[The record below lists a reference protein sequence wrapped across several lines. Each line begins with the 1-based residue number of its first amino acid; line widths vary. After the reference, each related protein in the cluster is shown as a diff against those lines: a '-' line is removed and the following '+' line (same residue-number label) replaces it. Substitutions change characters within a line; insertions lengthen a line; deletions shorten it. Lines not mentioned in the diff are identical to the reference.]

1 MQSEWEETS
10 ITWAMM
16 AWSGMEQAIAYERMC
31 GATREEFL
39 HDWLE
44 PFMHQRNITQGMP
57 IEAQVMDNLALMNV
71 FEMLW
76 PEET

>member
-1 MQSEWEETS
+1 MNEWDD
-10 ITWAMM
+10 IPWAMQ
-16 AWSGMEQAIAYERMC
+16 AWSAMEQTIAFQRMNGC
-31 GATREEFL
+31 GRTEFL

-57 IEAQVMDNLALMNV
+57 IDAQVMDNLCLMNV

-76 PEET
+76 PEENDA